1 MNEDPLSQLPPMT
14 DTLLQ
19 CLDACFASFDDF
31 LRFVRDPQIAQ
42 TEGLVIQAWQ
52 DELGRLRLWA
62 SNIDAHRTH
71 RTGQSYLDLRLR
83 DASHIRGQIVELL
96 KALHRRIQDA
106 RVVLAEA
113 GDDNNDEVFVD
124 EHSDEDD
131 VPSEIEELRQST
143 ANIIRCLFRMAMLVR
158 NPAQHDMLLEQKA
171 ADVTAFARFDYNHV
185 RDKFPEAD
193 SALVSRL
200 ANAITRRRKYLRHR
214 ENRTTYLTPET
225 EDTNRNILESQIQDD
240 HISDSDVYALSDT
253 VSTDTAAWSA
263 MFSDEDSQAGDS
275 QTSYSTSSM
284 IGSSVT
290 IPSPPKAS
298 ENGAPFECPYCYS
311 TLTIHNTRS
320 WITHV
325 FEDLQPYV
333 CIELECM
340 TPHRLY
346 PASHQW
352 LDHMM
357 VAHPT
362 SPLNKRDALPG

>member
-1 MNEDPLSQLPPMT
+1 MKIRTAAASMT
-14 DTLLQ
+14 ETISQ

-31 LRFVRDPQIAQ
+31 LQFVRDPQIAQ
-42 TEGLVIQAWQ
+42 IEGLAIQAWQ

-62 SNIDAHRTH
+62 SNIDAHRIY

-83 DASHIRGQIVELL
+83 DASHIRGQIIELL

-106 RVVLAEA
+106 RVILAEE
-113 GDDNNDEVFVD
+113 GDDNDDEVFVD
-124 EHSDEDD
+124 EHSDEDE

-143 ANIIRCLFRMAMLVR
+143 ANIVRCLFRMAMLVR
-158 NPAQHDMLLEQKA
+158 NPAQHDLLLGAKA

-185 RDKFPEAD
+185 RDKFPRAD
-193 SALVSRL
+193 PVLVSRL

-214 ENRTTYLTPET
+214 ENRAVNPTFEI
-225 EDTNRNILESQIQDD
+225 EDTNRNSLESEIQDD
-240 HISDSDVYALSDT
+240 STSDSDTYALSDT
-253 VSTDTAAWSA
+253 VSTDTGAWSA
-263 MFSDEDSQAGDS
+263 MFHDEDSQAGDS

-284 IGSSVT
+284 IGPSVT

-298 ENGAPFECPYCYS
+298 ENGAPFECPYCCS
-311 TLTIHNTRS
+311 TQKIHNTRS
-320 WITHV
+320 WIAHV
-325 FEDLQPYV
+325 FQDLQPYV
-333 CIELECM
+333 CIESECM

-346 PASHQW
+346 PTSHQW

-357 VAHPT
+357 VAHPE